1 MRPDAAMPLSIRSI
15 SVAQTSSAVTAF
27 IGQNPALMPTLTVDE
42 RSGLLK
48 TLASSIGLA
57 SATKGQQCAMTEAA
71 ALRLLNTAAPGQ
83 LAEITNAL
91 GGAAWIQ
98 SNITRFATP
107 DLRAMALSMTSLGAP
122 PEMSGI
128 IR

>member
-57 SATKGQQCAMTEAA
+57 SATKGQCTMTEAA

-122 PEMSGI
+122 PEMSSI

>member
-1 MRPDAAMPLSIRSI
+1 MRPDAAMPLSIRSMP
-15 SVAQTSSAVTAF
+15 VAQTFSAVTDF
-27 IGQNPALMPTLTVDE
+27 IGQNPALMPVLTVGE

-48 TLASSIGLA
+48 TLASAIGLA
-57 SATKGQQCAMTEAA
+57 PATKGQCAMTEAA

-83 LAEITNAL
+83 LAEITNAM

-122 PEMSGI
+122 AEMSSI